1 MIIFGII
8 VVLYIG
14 AAIYGLVNPKK
25 DLYITQLSAK
35 KPTLEQILETQSEYN
50 YSETEDDDE
59 TLSGHKRPRSLS
71 H

>member
-8 VVLYIG
+8 VVLYFG
-14 AAIYGLVNPKK
+14 AALYGLVNPKK
-25 DLYITQLSAK
+25 DLYITQFSGNH
-35 KPTLEQILETQSEYN
+35 PTLDKILETQSEYN
-50 YSETEDDDE
+50 YSETDEEE